1 MEFILIWSEPCVSCL
16 CMSVFTMSSYVCA
29 GVSFFLSVGLWTM
42 SPVCARVFHVSLIEC
57 VSGLFIYIC
66 MVSPCFWAWVLW
78 FLCVYLCVMSPCG
91 CTCVSCFCVCTCL
104 SCLSVSTFETGKT
117 HNQFVRA
124 GAGVKKSV
132 SIVSEMLKT
141 AKTMD
146 EKCKGLRQ
154 GRRGVVW
161 FLESLI
167 YAHAPK
173 SPPLWIRGLRWCF
186 WTLT

>member
-1 MEFILIWSEPCVSCL
+1 
-16 CMSVFTMSSYVCA
+16 MSPS
-29 GVSFFLSVGLWTM
+29 LSVYQ
-42 SPVCARVFHVSLIEC
+42 VSLFTSVWCLLVFEHEYYD
-57 VSGLFIYIC
+57 S
-66 MVSPCFWAWVLW
+66 
-78 FLCVYLCVMSPCG
+78 
-91 CTCVSCFCVCTCL
+91 CVCTCVL
-104 SCLSVSTFETGKT
+104 CLLVVVLVYHVSVYVHVYHVSVYLRLRLVK

-173 SPPLWIRGLRWCF
+173 SPPL
-186 WTLT
+186 

>member
-1 MEFILIWSEPCVSCL
+1 
-16 CMSVFTMSSYVCA
+16 
-29 GVSFFLSVGLWTM
+29 
-42 SPVCARVFHVSLIEC
+42 
-57 VSGLFIYIC
+57 
-66 MVSPCFWAWVLW
+66 
-78 FLCVYLCVMSPCG
+78 MSPCG

-154 GRRGVVW
+154 GRRRVVW
-161 FLESLI
+161 FLESMLMLQN
-167 YAHAPK
+167 
-173 SPPLWIRGLRWCF
+173 PLHSEF
-186 WTLT
+186 AA

>member
-1 MEFILIWSEPCVSCL
+1 
-16 CMSVFTMSSYVCA
+16 
-29 GVSFFLSVGLWTM
+29 
-42 SPVCARVFHVSLIEC
+42 
-57 VSGLFIYIC
+57 
-66 MVSPCFWAWVLW
+66 
-78 FLCVYLCVMSPCG
+78 MSPCG
-91 CTCVSCFCVCTCL
+91 CTCVSCFCVCICL

-154 GRRGVVW
+154 GRRGFKR

-173 SPPLWIRGLRWCF
+173 SPPL
-186 WTLT
+186 